1 MLPFK
6 RVLFPVDYS
15 DPCRAIVPYV
25 KDMMEHFGAELSLL
39 HAYGPEALAYSQLAI
54 ADPDLPAAA
63 HEHEQDC
70 LRCFAEEMFP
80 GKHVELFTELGEAGA
95 AIHKVVSHQGTD
107 LVMLATHGR
116 GPVRRF
122 LLGSVAAKVL
132 HDLGAVVWTGV
143 GSQLSGPAPGT
154 PYKSVLCAVDETDE
168 AEIVFLAAASLACS
182 YHAKLTLV
190 HVVEPPPPAIEA
202 DFSFYKQ
209 QVLDAADYRL
219 QDMTERFGVK
229 IPHAVIEAPVADG
242 VREEAV
248 RTGADLIVTGR
259 GHAQGTLSRMWSHLY
274 PIVRESPCPVLS
286 V

>member
-15 DPCRAIVPYV
+15 APCRAIVPYV
-25 KDMMEHFGAELSLL
+25 KDVVEHFGAGLTLL

-54 ADPDLPAAA
+54 ADPDLPAAVR
-63 HEHEQDC
+63 EHELDR
-70 LRCFAEEMFP
+70 LRCFADVMFP
-80 GKHVELFTELGEAGA
+80 GKHVDLFTELGDAGA
-95 AIHKVVSHQGTD
+95 AVERVVRHQGTD

-132 HDLGAVVWTGV
+132 HDLSAMVWTGV
-143 GSQLSGPAPGT
+143 GSHLSDHAAGV
-154 PYKSVLCAVDETDE
+154 PYKSVLCAVDETEE

-182 YHAKLTLV
+182 YRAKLTLV
-190 HVVEPPPPAIEA
+190 HVVEPPPATIEV
-202 DFSFYKQ
+202 DYGIYKQ
-209 QVLDAADYRL
+209 EIMDAADARL
-219 QDMTERFGVK
+219 QDMTERFGLK
-229 IPHAVIEAPVADG
+229 IAHVVVEAAIADG